1 VRNKLRI
8 EDGEKL
14 AYLLN
19 ARISFFQNEAENTKQ
34 RLQALQNYLSQMD
47 QEREHLKR
55 GATSAEDFIKEQHER
70 QLSAEQE
77 IDKLRQGLREARG
90 NNQKIEY
97 EIKTMLDMI
106 AFYKHAYSEEVN
118 EYRQRPKG
126 AVFSSSDL
134 NAFYRN
140 ELENA
145 IRQIRQDFHTL
156 NEQQIKEYKEY
167 KENELAMIAKQ
178 VEHDR
183 MIAEQSRNRLEHNAN
198 LENAR

>member
-1 VRNKLRI
+1 MRNKLRI

-34 RLQALQNYLSQMD
+34 RLQSLEAYFSQMD
-47 QEREHLKR
+47 QECQNLKR
-55 GATSAEDFIKEQHER
+55 GAASAEEFIKEQLER
-70 QLSAEQE
+70 QMSAEQE
-77 IDKLRQGLREARG
+77 IENLRLGLREARG

-118 EYRQRPKG
+118 EYKQRPKG
-126 AVFSSSDL
+126 AVFSTSDL

-145 IRQIRQDFHTL
+145 IRQIRQDFQTL
-156 NEQQIKEYKEY
+156 NEQQIREYKQY
-167 KENELAMIAKQ
+167 KENELAMTVKQ

-183 MIAEQSRNRLEHNAN
+183 IIAEQTRSRLEHNSN